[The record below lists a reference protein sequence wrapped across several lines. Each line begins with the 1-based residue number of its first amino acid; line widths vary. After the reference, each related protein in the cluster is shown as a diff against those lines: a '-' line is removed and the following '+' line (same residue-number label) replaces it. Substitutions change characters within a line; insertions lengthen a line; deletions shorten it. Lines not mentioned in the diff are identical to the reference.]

1 MTLCNAMD
9 YSLPGSSVHG
19 IFQARILE
27 WVAISSSGDLPSPGT
42 EPASPALAGGYFSTE
57 SLGKPSSGLP
67 IGQIRPLPE
76 DKPKEAAHT
85 GQPPQAQNWGESGF
99 GRTSGKYPLHPH
111 VSYIFFLVSLVGTS
125 FITISLSIMF
135 LRALYIPLLL
145 ALDNST

>member
-1 MTLCNAMD
+1 MSLCNAID

-27 WVAISSSGDLPSPGT
+27 WVAISSSGDLPGPGT
-42 EPASPALAGGYFSTE
+42 KPASPALAGGYFSTE
-57 SLGKPSSGLP
+57 SLGKLP

-85 GQPPQAQNWGESGF
+85 GQPPQAQSWAESGF
-99 GRTSGKYPLHPH
+99 GRTSGKYPLHPL

-125 FITISLSIMF
+125 FITISVSIMF
-135 LRALYIPLLL
+135 LRALYTPLLL
-145 ALDNST
+145 ALDNFT

>member
-9 YSLPGSSVHG
+9 YSPPGSSVHG

-27 WVAISSSGDLPSPGT
+27 WAAISSSGDLPDAGT
-42 EPASPALAGGYFSTE
+42 EPASPALAGGYFTTE
-57 SLGKPSSGLP
+57 SLGKPNSGLP

-85 GQPPQAQNWGESGF
+85 GQPPQAQSWAGSGF

-125 FITISLSIMF
+125 FITTSLSIMF
-135 LRALYIPLLL
+135 LRALYTHLLL
-145 ALDNST
+145 ALDNFT